1 LATFSA
7 LKGPYIDLLKNYG
20 KIPVEQ
26 HQSALADL
34 ARGLLKARASPQ
46 DLVQFHH
53 NVCTDMSGKT
63 PGEAGPDQAYGQ
75 SEPLFDLLA
84 AYSQALYEAETRH
97 RAFPSTPFHEV
108 IIEKAY
114 QRGPLAILIS
124 RIRDDRILEVNES
137 FLLLIG
143 YSREEIVGRTTLEL
157 EILVDQEERK
167 HTGTLVQ
174 TDDRPRDFETTLR
187 TKTGEL
193 CDVLT
198 TVEAIEYAGET
209 CFLRMAYDITE
220 RKRTQES
227 LLQEAYHNAFHDELT
242 GLPNRALL
250 MDRLDRALERAKRHS
265 DYAFAILFLDID
277 QFKDVNDKFGH
288 AIGDQFLTA
297 IAKRLAAS
305 LHTRDTVAR
314 LGGDEFSVLLD
325 DIRNPIDA
333 LKAAEQIQ
341 AQLRSP
347 FQIES
352 HEISTS
358 ASIGISLSA
367 SGYHSP
373 DAMLSDADKAMYR
386 AKAHGRAR
394 HEVFDVATHT
404 RAMARM
410 EMKSDLKRAI
420 DERGFQVHYQ
430 PIISLE
436 TGEIIQF
443 EALGRWLHPS
453 RGLVSPTEFLPVA
466 EETGLI
472 IDIGRWMLREA
483 SSQIQRWQAKFP
495 GDQPLELSVNL
506 SIREFFQP
514 DLLAETKM
522 ILTETALAAHY
533 LSLEITEGVLMEDPE
548 LCAETLTALRE
559 LGVKV
564 HIDDFGTGH
573 SSLSLMYSFPI
584 NALKIARSFIHRMG
598 PQGENAEIVR
608 TIVMLARDYGM
619 QVIAEGVETSEQLAL
634 LRALKCPYAQ
644 GYYFSKPMKA
654 ESIESLLAEAPR
666 W

>member
-1 LATFSA
+1 MAGHPAAGPAHASA
-7 LKGPYIDLLKNYG
+7 PGQPDPLLDLLT
-20 KIPVEQ
+20 
-26 HQSALADL
+26 A
-34 ARGLLKARASPQ
+34 
-46 DLVQFHH
+46 F
-53 NVCTDMSGKT
+53 
-63 PGEAGPDQAYGQ
+63 
-75 SEPLFDLLA
+75 
-84 AYSQALYEAETRH
+84 SQALYEAETRDK
-97 RAFPSTPFHEV
+97 AAPISSYHEV
-108 IIEKAY
+108 IVLKAY

-124 RIRDDRILEVNES
+124 RIRDDRILEVNDS
-137 FLLLIG
+137 FLQLVG
-143 YSREEIVGRTTLEL
+143 YNRDEIVGRTTLEL
-157 EILVDQEERK
+157 EILVDQENRK
-167 HTGTLVQ
+167 GTGTLVE

-187 TKTGEL
+187 TKTGEF

-198 TVEAIEYAGET
+198 TVEVIEYAGET

-220 RKRTQES
+220 RKQKNES

-250 MDRLDRALERAKRHS
+250 MDRLDRSLERAKRHT

-277 QFKDVNDKFGH
+277 RFKDVNDKYGH
-288 AIGDQFLTA
+288 AVGDQFLTA
-297 IAKRLAAS
+297 IALRLASS
-305 LHTRDTVAR
+305 LHARDTIAR
-314 LGGDEFSVLLD
+314 MGGDEFAVLLE
-325 DIRNPIDA
+325 DIKDPTDA

-341 AQLRSP
+341 QELGSRFSIGALN
-347 FQIES
+347 
-352 HEISTS
+352 ISTS
-358 ASIGISLSA
+358 ASIGIAISS
-367 SGYHSP
+367 SGYRQP
-373 DAMLSDADKAMYR
+373 EAMLSDADKAMYR

-394 HEVFDVATHT
+394 HEVFDADTHA

-410 EMKSDLKRAI
+410 EMKSDLRRAI

-430 PIISLE
+430 PIVSLE
-436 TGEIIQF
+436 TGQIIQF

-483 SSQIQRWQAKFP
+483 SSQIMSWQEKFP
-495 GDQPLELSVNL
+495 GDKPLELSVNL
-506 SIREFFQP
+506 AIKEFFQP
-514 DLLAETKM
+514 DLLTETQS
-522 ILTETALAAHY
+522 ILTQTGLAAQY

-548 LCAETLTALRE
+548 GCAETLNALRE
-559 LGVKV
+559 IGIKV

-608 TIVMLARDYGM
+608 TIVLLARDYGM
-619 QVIAEGVETSEQLAL
+619 QVIAEGVETSEQLAV
-634 LRALKCPYAQ
+634 LRSLKCPYAQ
-644 GYYFSKPMKA
+644 GYYFAQPLKA
-654 ESIESLLAEAPR
+654 DAAEDLLAATPR